1 MNSLKFND
9 EIINLEENSNNIYDL
24 NIFTNENYYLS
35 NDSKIIGMYY
45 NNNYENN
52 DKFNDI
58 IKKKIL
64 NKIKKEYNKNI
75 DELNITDNE
84 DFIQVSFFYNDCI
97 INISFCKKHKIF
109 TSNIPINMINRNENF
124 HILEYLYS
132 MNVYYNNKYKILE
145 NKFKIISIMIIIQF
159 LILFLK

>member
-1 MNSLKFND
+1 MTSIKFND
-9 EIINLEENSNNIYDL
+9 EIINIDNNSNIYDL
-24 NIFTNENYYLS
+24 NIFTNENYYIS

-58 IKKKIL
+58 IKRKII

-75 DELNITDNE
+75 EELNITDNE
-84 DFIQVSFFYNDCI
+84 NFIIVSFFNNDCI

-109 TSNIPINMINRNENF
+109 TSNIPINIINRNENF
-124 HILEYLYS
+124 HILEYLYC
-132 MNVYYNNKYKILE
+132 MNVYYSNKYKILE

-159 LILFLK
+159 IILFFK